1 MRLTESLEVL
11 PSVAANPV
19 ALKRSLPEVAY
30 LFVAAAIFTFWI
42 NSAYWL
48 HTYQLL
54 NIHGVMDVVFLL
66 SQTLL
71 VWGVTTTVLLLFCW
85 GKLTKPLLS
94 VLFTI
99 SAACAY
105 FSFHYQVY
113 IDRHMLTNVMRTDV
127 HEAAGLM
134 SWKFLLWM
142 LVYVTPALVYVWGVT
157 RRPIVKW
164 WRNLGFHLLFAI
176 LSLAVGLAASLP
188 IYKNY
193 ASFFRNNKQVVKM
206 LTPFN
211 FITSSVSYAQHQYRD
226 AHQVFVHVGM
236 DAKQVKPASVTKP
249 TVFVVV
255 VGETGRGDRFSLN
268 GYGRN
273 TNPLLSKQQGLVSFK
288 NAQSCGTA
296 TAYSVPCMFSDLS
309 RQDIN
314 IDNAPM
320 RDNLLDI
327 TQRAGVKVQWVD
339 NNSGCQETCGR
350 VPTQQLKQDCPE
362 GLCYD
367 EQLVDALQ
375 QRLKQPVQ
383 ADQFLVLHMNGSH
396 GPAYYQRYPKQYEV
410 FKPAC
415 NTNEI
420 NTCSQEALN
429 NVYDNT
435 VVYTDSVLNGLIDT
449 LKQQQNV
456 NTALI
461 YLSDHGES
469 LGEKGLYLHGTPYA
483 IAPKEQTHIQMLF
496 WANADFYQQHGVQN
510 TCLQNLAHR
519 PDVSQDNLFHT
530 VLGGLNVHTQ
540 AYNAKLD
547 LFNACSQGKA

>member
-1 MRLTESLEVL
+1 MSLLESLETL
-11 PSVAANPV
+11 PNTPARKVAV
-19 ALKRSLPEVAY
+19 RRSLPEVGY
-30 LFVAAAIFTFWI
+30 LFGAAAILTLWT
-42 NSAYWL
+42 NSPYWL
-48 HTYQLL
+48 RTYQLL
-54 NIHGVMDVVFLL
+54 HINGIMDVVFLL
-66 SQTLL
+66 SQMLL
-71 VWGVTTTVLLLFCW
+71 VLGVTTTVLLLLCW
-85 GKLTKPLLS
+85 GKLAKPVLTLLF
-94 VLFTI
+94 VLST
-99 SAACAY
+99 ACAY
-105 FSFHYQVY
+105 FSYHYQVY

-127 HEAAGLM
+127 HEATDLL
-134 SWKFLLWM
+134 SWKVLAWMVVFLL
-142 LVYVTPALVYVWGVT
+142 PALWYVWGVK
-157 RRPIVKW
+157 RRPIAKW
-164 WRNLGFHLLFAI
+164 WRNLSFHLVFA
-176 LSLAVGLAASLP
+176 LLGVALGLAASLP
-188 IYKNY
+188 IYKHY

-206 LTPFN
+206 LVPFN
-211 FITSSVSYAQHQYRD
+211 FITASVGYAQHQYRD

-249 TVFVVV
+249 TLFVVV

-268 GYGRN
+268 GYQRN
-273 TNPLLSKQQGLVSFK
+273 TNPLLSKQQGLVSFQ

-327 TQRAGVKVQWVD
+327 SQRAGVKVQWVD

-350 VPTQQLKQDCPE
+350 VPTEQLKQNCPE

-367 EQLVDALQ
+367 EQLVGALQ
-375 QRLKQPVQ
+375 QRLKQPLQ

-420 NTCSQEALN
+420 NTCSQEALD

-435 VVYTDSVLNGLIDT
+435 VVYTDSVLNSLIET
-449 LKQQQNV
+449 LKQQQDV
-456 NTALI
+456 NTALL

-483 IAPKEQTHIQMLF
+483 IAPQEQTHIQMLF
-496 WANADFYQQHGVQN
+496 WANPQFYQQHGVN
-510 TCLQNLAHR
+510 NSCLQNMAKSQQ
-519 PDVSQDNLFHT
+519 VSQDNMFHT
-530 VLGGLNVHTQ
+530 VLGGLNVHTE
-540 AYNAKLD
+540 AYQGKLD
-547 LFNACSQGKA
+547 LLNACAQGKA

>member
-1 MRLTESLEVL
+1 MRLVETLETVPNKAAGKVVL
-11 PSVAANPV
+11 
-19 ALKRSLPEVAY
+19 KHSLPEIGYV
-30 LFVAAAIFTFWI
+30 FGAAALLTFWI
-42 NSAYWL
+42 NSPYWL
-48 HTYQLL
+48 RTYQLL
-54 NIHGVMDVVFLL
+54 HLTSLMDAVFML
-66 SQTLL
+66 SQMLL
-71 VWGVTTTVLLLFCW
+71 VLGVTTAVLLLFCW
-85 GKLTKPLLS
+85 GRFAKPLLTL
-94 VLFTI
+94 LFVI
-99 SAACAY
+99 SIACAY
-105 FSFHYQVY
+105 FSFNYQVY

-127 HEAAGLM
+127 HEAKDLL
-134 SWKFLLWM
+134 SLKLLLWM
-142 LVYVTPALVYVWGVT
+142 VVFLLPAMLYVWGVG
-157 RRPIVKW
+157 RRPIQKW
-164 WRNLGFHLLFAI
+164 WRNLSFHLLFA
-176 LSLAVGLAASLP
+176 LLGVALGLAASLP

-206 LTPFN
+206 LVPFN
-211 FITSSVSYAQHQYRD
+211 FITASVGYAQHQYRD
-226 AHQVFVHVGM
+226 AHQVYVHVGM
-236 DAKQVKPASVTKP
+236 DAKQVKPATVNKP
-249 TVFVVV
+249 TLFVVV

-268 GYGRN
+268 GYARN
-273 TNPLLSKQQGLVSFK
+273 TNPLLSKQQGVISFQ

-327 TQRAGVKVQWVD
+327 TQRAGVKVEWVD

-367 EQLVDALQ
+367 EQLVGALQ
-375 QRLKQPVQ
+375 QRLQQPLQ

-435 VVYTDSVLNGLIDT
+435 VVYTDAVLNSLIET
-449 LKQQQNV
+449 LKQQQDV
-456 NTALI
+456 NTAMI

-483 IAPKEQTHIQMLF
+483 IAPTEQTHIQMLF
-496 WANADFYQQHGVQN
+496 WANPQFYQQHAVN
-510 TCLQNLAHR
+510 PSCLQNMAKSQA
-519 PDVSQDNLFHT
+519 VSQDNLFHT

-540 AYNAKLD
+540 AYSGKLD
-547 LFNACSQGKA
+547 VLNACSQGKA

>member
-157 RRPIVKW
+157 RRPIAKW
-164 WRNLGFHLLFAI
+164 WRNLGFHLLFAV
-176 LSLAVGLAASLP
+176 LGVALGLAASLP

-362 GLCYD
+362 G
-367 EQLVDALQ
+367 
-375 QRLKQPVQ
+375 
-383 ADQFLVLHMNGSH
+383 
-396 GPAYYQRYPKQYEV
+396 
-410 FKPAC
+410 
-415 NTNEI
+415 
-420 NTCSQEALN
+420 
-429 NVYDNT
+429 
-435 VVYTDSVLNGLIDT
+435 
-449 LKQQQNV
+449 
-456 NTALI
+456 
-461 YLSDHGES
+461 
-469 LGEKGLYLHGTPYA
+469 
-483 IAPKEQTHIQMLF
+483 
-496 WANADFYQQHGVQN
+496 
-510 TCLQNLAHR
+510 
-519 PDVSQDNLFHT
+519 
-530 VLGGLNVHTQ
+530 
-540 AYNAKLD
+540 
-547 LFNACSQGKA
+547 